1 MRLLLVDDDA
11 AFRKTLSLPLQAE
24 DVRVD
29 EAADGA
35 QALEILTS
43 NPRGAFDLILLDVD
57 MPAKNGWEM
66 LDDVRER
73 GDDVPVIFVTG
84 REKSED
90 MVHGLKLGADDYIV
104 KPVVFDELKARLEA
118 VLRRREALPSVHFGE
133 IELDLARRKVSRD
146 GNRVDLSPKEFDL
159 LYALIK
165 AGGEV
170 ISREALLRDVWDIDF
185 DPGTNIL
192 DVHIGRVRKKLDRH
206 GRPAIQ
212 TVRGEG
218 YRMARHDDDG
228 SES

>member
-11 AFRKTLSLPLQAE
+11 AFRKTLALPLRAQ

-29 EAADGA
+29 EADDGTR
-35 QALEILTS
+35 ALEILSS
-43 NPRGAFDLILLDVD
+43 NPRGAFDLILLDID
-57 MPAKNGWEM
+57 MPAKNGWEL
-66 LDDVRER
+66 LDEVREQ

-90 MVHGLKLGADDYIV
+90 MVRGLKLGADDYVV
-104 KPVVFDELKARLEA
+104 KPVVFDELFARLEA
-118 VLRRREALPSVHFGE
+118 VLRRRAALPSARFAD
-133 IELDLARRKVSRD
+133 IELDLARRKVERD
-146 GNRVDLSPKEFDL
+146 GHRVDLSPKEFDL
-159 LYALIK
+159 LYALVK
-165 AGGEV
+165 AQGEV
-170 ISREALLRDVWDIDF
+170 LSREALLRDVWDIDF

-218 YRMARHDDDG
+218 YRMAHHG
-228 SES
+228 ASS